1 LTQAWNPTAD
11 SAVALL
17 LHYIFDLGG
26 HNARELVERWLRFY
40 PANWVR
46 LAAIEALYQGRY
58 KAVSVEQILGIW
70 QRRGQIQPH
79 FNCEFERLVCGNI
92 QPRLSGKQSHP
103 FSPVIQSHPIAIA
116 PITPKSN
123 SHAARHAL
131 EAKTT
136 EPASCVQPI
145 DVSRYLKR
153 AKVNTSHRQAD
164 AVAAVEIPDRATFT
178 TAENREALERERRRD
193 RYDSKLDSNLERR
206 ISPSSSLPRSNGSHH
221 QPPIRQFNP
230 GTTKTSD
237 FYTKLKAM
245 SQHS

>member
-1 LTQAWNPTAD
+1 MLTQAWNPTAD

-92 QPRLSGKQSHP
+92 QPRLSVTQSYPLLPPVQAHP
-103 FSPVIQSHPIAIA
+103 VAIA
-116 PITPKSN
+116 PVTPMNHSDRRA
-123 SHAARHAL
+123 SGATTDSTQHAQL
-131 EAKTT
+131 N
-136 EPASCVQPI
+136 
-145 DVSRYLKR
+145 DVTRYLNKR
-153 AKVNTSHRQAD
+153 RTNTSHKQLAAVAVAEIAPHATSATAEKRQAS
-164 AVAAVEIPDRATFT
+164 DR
-178 TAENREALERERRRD
+178 ESQRD
-193 RYDSKLDSNLERR
+193 RHESHSKRH
-206 ISPSSSLPRSNGSHH
+206 SPLASSSLPKSSGSFH

-230 GTTKTSD
+230 GTTKASD
-237 FYTKLKAM
+237 FCTKLKAI
-245 SQHS
+245 SQHH

>member
-1 LTQAWNPTAD
+1 MLTQAWNSTAD

-26 HNARELVERWLRFY
+26 YNARELVERWLRFY

-58 KAVSVEQILGIW
+58 KAVSVEQILSIW

-92 QPRLSGKQSHP
+92 QPRLSGRQSHP
-103 FSPVIQSHPIAIA
+103 VLPVTHSHPIAIESTA
-116 PITPKSN
+116 LRSHSN
-123 SHAARHAL
+123 GACRSSGSKPEVIHRQ
-131 EAKTT
+131 
-136 EPASCVQPI
+136 PAS
-145 DVSRYLKR
+145 
-153 AKVNTSHRQAD
+153 
-164 AVAAVEIPDRATFT
+164 VAALKVAAQAISNNIQA
-178 TAENREALERERRRD
+178 REASERESQRD
-193 RYDSKLDSNLERR
+193 RHYPSLDRR
-206 ISPSSSLPRSNGSHH
+206 SSSPSSSLPKSIGSHH

-237 FYTKLKAM
+237 FYTKLKAI
-245 SQHS
+245 SQHH

>member
-1 LTQAWNPTAD
+1 MLTQAWNPTAD

-92 QPRLSGKQSHP
+92 QPRLSVTQSYP
-103 FSPVIQSHPIAIA
+103 LLPAVPSHLSAIA
-116 PITPKSN
+116 PVAPTNHGESRASEATTDSTQHRQLSDITRYLSKIRTNASHKQLAAVAVVEIAPHTTSATAEKRQASDRESQRDRHESHLKHHSSIPNGSLPKS
-123 SHAARHAL
+123 S
-131 EAKTT
+131 
-136 EPASCVQPI
+136 
-145 DVSRYLKR
+145 
-153 AKVNTSHRQAD
+153 
-164 AVAAVEIPDRATFT
+164 
-178 TAENREALERERRRD
+178 
-193 RYDSKLDSNLERR
+193 
-206 ISPSSSLPRSNGSHH
+206 GSFH
-221 QPPIRQFNP
+221 QPPIRQFKP
-230 GTTKTSD
+230 GTTKASD
-237 FYTKLKAM
+237 FCTKLKAI
-245 SQHS
+245 SQHH

>member
-1 LTQAWNPTAD
+1 MLTQAWNSTAD

-58 KAVSVEQILGIW
+58 KAVSVEQILSIW

-92 QPRLSGKQSHP
+92 QPRLSAQPSYPLLPEVHYR
-103 FSPVIQSHPIAIA
+103 PIAIA
-116 PITPKSN
+116 PVTPLNRSARRTSGAITDTTSTQPRQLNDVARHLHKIRANASHKRSAAVAVVEIAPNATSATAEKRQASDRESQRDRHESDLKRYHPLPSSASPKS
-123 SHAARHAL
+123 S
-131 EAKTT
+131 
-136 EPASCVQPI
+136 
-145 DVSRYLKR
+145 
-153 AKVNTSHRQAD
+153 
-164 AVAAVEIPDRATFT
+164 
-178 TAENREALERERRRD
+178 
-193 RYDSKLDSNLERR
+193 
-206 ISPSSSLPRSNGSHH
+206 GSFH

-230 GTTKTSD
+230 GTTKASD
-237 FYTKLKAM
+237 FYTKLKAI
-245 SQHS
+245 SQYH

>member
-1 LTQAWNPTAD
+1 MLTQAWNSTAD

-26 HNARELVERWLRFY
+26 HNARELVERWLKFY

-58 KAVSVEQILGIW
+58 KAISVEQILSIW

-92 QPRLSGKQSHP
+92 QPRLSGKQNVPLLPAVHS
-103 FSPVIQSHPIAIA
+103 QPIAIA
-116 PITPKSN
+116 PITAKSN
-123 SHAARHAL
+123 GHSARDYS
-131 EAKTT
+131 ETKTA
-136 EPASCVQPI
+136 EFSPPKQP
-145 DVSRYLKR
+145 
-153 AKVNTSHRQAD
+153 TD
-164 AVAAVEIPDRATFT
+164 ANRHPDRAKANITHQQLAAV
-178 TAENREALERERRRD
+178 TAVGIDALATPATIKPRETLERESRRD
-193 RYDSKLDSNLERR
+193 RHDSKIERR
-206 ISPSSSLPRSNGSHH
+206 SVAQNGSLPKSSSSHH

-237 FYTKLKAM
+237 FYTKLKAI